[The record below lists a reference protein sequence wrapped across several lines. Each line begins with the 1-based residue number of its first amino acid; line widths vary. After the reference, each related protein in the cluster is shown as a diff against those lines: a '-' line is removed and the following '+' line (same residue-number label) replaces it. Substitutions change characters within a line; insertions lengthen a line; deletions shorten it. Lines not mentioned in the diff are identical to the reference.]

1 MNTSKNIYRT
11 INSFLLLLFFPFGL
25 FAQQTLTLDE
35 CFDRVTK
42 NHPIVEQIALLR
54 TKSNL
59 DLEAINKEKLPQL
72 DINAQATY
80 QSDVTHLPVALPN
93 ITVDYANKDQY
104 KATLDASLP
113 IYNGG
118 LIDAK
123 ARLKESNTSVGL
135 QEVEVNLYALKS
147 SINELYLSILLIQE
161 NRSLLE
167 AKEKQLQTRL
177 KEVKAGVEY
186 GTLLPTSADAL
197 VVELL
202 KIKQNYAELDHS
214 KSSLLKR
221 LSFLIGNEINNNIVL
236 QTPTVKITN
245 NPLSQRPELTL
256 FDLQKNQIEKSIQQL
271 SKSKLPKLNA
281 FVQGGYGNPGLN
293 MLDNTFTTYYYTGL
307 RLNWNVFDWNKNK
320 TERQSLAINK
330 DIIDTQEKTFE
341 LNNNLELVQIQSE
354 IDKLNEYLTIDQ
366 EIIPIREN
374 MVKSAASQLKN
385 GVITSSAYMS
395 EFTDLYEA
403 KSNLN
408 LHRIQLLLQQ
418 IKFQITNGTYGTN

>member
-1 MNTSKNIYRT
+1 MNTSKNKYGT
-11 INSFLLLLFFPFGL
+11 INSFLLLLFFPFVL
-25 FAQQTLTLDE
+25 IAQQTLTLDE

-42 NHPIVEQIALLR
+42 NHPIAEQIELLR

-93 ITVDYANKDQY
+93 ITVNYANKDQY
-104 KATLDASLP
+104 KATLDASLT

-123 ARLKESNTSVGL
+123 ARLEESNTSVGL

-167 AKEKQLQTRL
+167 AKEKQLQSRL

-256 FDLQKNQIEKSIQQL
+256 FGLQKNQIEKSIQQL

-330 DIIDTQEKTFE
+330 DIIDSQEKTFE

-418 IKFQITNGTYGTN
+418 IKYQITNGTYGTK

>member
-1 MNTSKNIYRT
+1 MNTSKNKYGT
-11 INSFLLLLFFPFGL
+11 INSFLLLLFFPFVL
-25 FAQQTLTLDE
+25 IAQQTLTLDE

-42 NHPIVEQIALLR
+42 NHPIAEQIALLR

-93 ITVDYANKDQY
+93 ITVNYANKDQY

-123 ARLKESNTSVGL
+123 ARLEESNTSVGL

-256 FDLQKNQIEKSIQQL
+256 FGLQKNQIEKSIQQL

-330 DIIDTQEKTFE
+330 DIIDSQEKTFE